1 MRWTSREHGL
11 RDAAMN
17 RMIAGWRDGLGF
29 DIMLVTLA
37 LAYLFLFAALPM
49 VYTLLMSVQKIDMF
63 TLGTLA
69 RPFVGL
75 RNYIH
80 ILTMPVAWRVAENTA
95 IFVCLSVVFQ
105 LVLGLGLALY
115 FRQDFPGAATLRGL
129 FLAGWVMPALVVGA
143 IWRWLL
149 AGDFGVVNYLLNQL
163 GILHGH
169 IFWIANPH
177 VALYSL
183 VIANVW
189 LGIPFNMLLLSAGL
203 AGLPGDVYEAAALD
217 GAGPFR
223 RFLSITLPMMRAPL
237 GAVLSLSI
245 IFTLQ
250 QYDLVAAL
258 TQGGPANASNLAQY
272 WSWQL
277 SFETYDIAGG
287 SVVAVLMILVVIL
300 VALLY
305 VRSTRQEQRV

>member
-1 MRWTSREHGL
+1 MS
-11 RDAAMN
+11 
-17 RMIAGWRDGLGF
+17 RMIARFRDGGSF
-29 DIMLVTLA
+29 DITLVTLA
-37 LAYLFLFAALPM
+37 LAYLFVFAALPM
-49 VYTLLMSVQKIDMF
+49 LYTILMSVQKIDMF
-63 TLGTLA
+63 TLGTLG

-80 ILTMPVAWRVAENTA
+80 VMSMPPAWRVAENTA
-95 IFVCLSVVFQ
+95 IFVALSVVFQ
-105 LVLGLGLALY
+105 LMIGLALAIY
-115 FRQDFPGAATLRGL
+115 FRQEFPGASTLRGL

-149 AGDFGVVNYLLNQL
+149 AGDFGVVNYLLGAL
-163 GILHGH
+163 GLIKGH
-169 IFWIANPH
+169 IFWIADPN

-189 LGIPFNMLLLSAGL
+189 LGIPFNMLLLAVGL
-203 AGLPGDVYEAAALD
+203 AAIPGDVYEAAALD
-217 GAGPFR
+217 GASPIQ
-223 RFLSITLPMMRAPL
+223 RFFFVTLPMMRAPL

-258 TQGGPANASNLAQY
+258 TQGGPSNASNVAQY

-287 SVVAVLMILVVIL
+287 SAVAVFMILLVIL

-305 VRSTRQEQRV
+305 VRSARLEQQA

>member
-1 MRWTSREHGL
+1 MR
-11 RDAAMN
+11 AA
-17 RMIAGWRDGLGF
+17 WRDGAGF
-29 DIMLVTLA
+29 DVTLVTLA
-37 LAYLFLFAALPM
+37 LVYLFLFAALPM
-49 VYTLLMSVQKIDMF
+49 LYTVLMSVQKIDMF

-75 RNYIH
+75 RNYAH
-80 ILTMPVAWRVAENTA
+80 VLAMPIAWRVAENTA
-95 IFVCLSVVFQ
+95 IFVALSVVFQ
-105 LVLGLGLALY
+105 LVLGLGLAIY

-149 AGDFGVVNYLLNQL
+149 AGDFGVVNYLLNL
-163 GILHGH
+163 IGIVHGH
-169 IFWIANPH
+169 IFWIANPD

-189 LGIPFNMLLLSAGL
+189 LGIPFNMLLLSVGL
-203 AGLPGDVYEAAALD
+203 AAIPADVYEAAALD
-217 GAGPFR
+217 GAGPLR
-223 RFLSITLPMMRAPL
+223 RFLFVTLPMMRATL

-258 TQGGPANASNLAQY
+258 TQGGPSNASNVAQY

-287 SVVAVLMILVVIL
+287 SVVAVFMILVVIV

-305 VRSTRQEQRV
+305 VRSTRGEQQA